1 MPPGNPPRRALGR
14 QPLPALARREEIHH
28 EDHGKAATAERS
40 APPSRGPATR
50 RGRTHPGKDDRICDR
65 RIDRDQRLC
74 SPQPP
79 QREANA
85 WQEAEFIGYPPG
97 EGPAQG
103 DAKAKPEMSLR
114 GLAFGLAHKSEN
126 ALACME
132 QGMNPGCQ

>member
-1 MPPGNPPRRALGR
+1 MSMAKR
-14 QPLPALARREEIHH
+14 QR
-28 EDHGKAATAERS
+28 RS
-40 APPSRGPATR
+40 AVLRRHEARHNAGSGFT
-50 RGRTHPGKDDRICDR
+50 RGRMIAFAILAFVGTAFV
-65 RIDRDQRLC
+65 LTTA
-74 SPQPP
+74 S

-85 WQEAEFIGYPPG
+85 WQEAEFIGYAPG

-126 ALACME
+126 ALSCME

>member
-1 MPPGNPPRRALGR
+1 MKTMAKPQRRSAVLRRHEARQHAGGERTRAKTIAFAIVALIGTVFVF
-14 QPLPALARREEIHH
+14 
-28 EDHGKAATAERS
+28 ATAS
-40 APPSRGPATR
+40 
-50 RGRTHPGKDDRICDR
+50 
-65 RIDRDQRLC
+65 
-74 SPQPP
+74 

-126 ALACME
+126 ALSCME